1 MNDTVMDTLA
11 LRAQMDEEHEANLTL
26 RSKALALRAQLD
38 KVVAGYTEIKDMV
51 IVCLL
56 ADGHVLLEAV
66 PGTAKTTLV
75 NTLRAAIKDGQS
87 ARIQMTPDLK
97 PNDITGMEVFN
108 PAEQKWSTRL
118 GPMVRANLLLADEIN
133 RTTPKTLAALL
144 EAMQE
149 RQVTIGGVTYTL
161 PALFMMLATR
171 NPLESEGVYPLP
183 EAATDRF
190 LMLLVMNY
198 VSKFDEIKM
207 LHNLSVHGRKA
218 QSDID
223 PVVSIDELLEMQ
235 RAVVAMCERATFSLL
250 EYIVDLTRATR
261 PGRNEQEIAYF
272 NAVHGADAETLRAQ
286 ISFGA
291 SPRCEI
297 AMLHCAA
304 ALAFYSGDR
313 FIEPKH
319 VKAVFDNVARH
330 RIILTDEAIHDG
342 VTPDEVITKVLS
354 RVKVVTGEL

>member
-1 MNDTVMDTLA
+1 MTTFETIRDQMNRTNQMNDI
-11 LRAQMDEEHEANLTL
+11 LRG
-26 RSKALALRAQLD
+26 KVLALRAQLD
-38 KVVAGYTEIKDMV
+38 KVVSGYDEIKDMV

-75 NTLRAAIKDGQS
+75 NTLRAAIKDGHS

-108 PAEQKWSTRL
+108 PADQKWSTRL
-118 GPMVRANLLLADEIN
+118 GPMVTANLLLADEIN

-149 RQVTIGGVTYTL
+149 RQVTIGGVTHAL

-190 LMLLVMNY
+190 LMLLIMNY
-198 VSKFDEIKM
+198 VSRFDEFRM
-207 LHNLSVHGRKA
+207 LQNLSAHGRKA
-218 QSDID
+218 QANIE
-223 PVVSIDELLEMQ
+223 PVVTIDELRGMQ
-235 RAVVAMCERATFSLL
+235 QAVVELCASATSPLL
-250 EYIVDLTRATR
+250 EYIIDLTRATR
-261 PGRNEQEIAYF
+261 PGVDANEIAYF
-272 NAVHGADAETLRAQ
+272 NAVHGVDAEKLREQ

-297 AMLHCAA
+297 ATLHCAA
-304 ALAFYSGDR
+304 ALAFFKGDR
-313 FIEPKH
+313 YIQPSH
-319 VKAVFDNVARH
+319 VKAVFDKVARH
-330 RIILTDEAIHDG
+330 RVILTDEALHDG
-342 VTPDEVITKVLS
+342 VTTDVVIAKVLD
-354 RVKVVTGEL
+354 RVKVVTGAL